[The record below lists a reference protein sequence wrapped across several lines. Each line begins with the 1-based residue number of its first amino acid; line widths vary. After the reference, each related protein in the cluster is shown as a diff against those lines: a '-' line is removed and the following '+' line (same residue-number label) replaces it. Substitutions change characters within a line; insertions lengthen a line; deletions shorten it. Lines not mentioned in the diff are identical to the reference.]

1 MGVSEIAEIMIY
13 LVSYC
18 APAAF
23 VINLT
28 GWGARVII
36 DAVTGKGLN
45 LDGKK

>member
-1 MGVSEIAEIMIY
+1 MSGSEVGQIVLY
-13 LVSYC
+13 LVQYC

-45 LDGKK
+45 LDGKR